1 MRILVSLA
9 VDAEFAP
16 WRKLR
21 KFEAIDAGDVT
32 LHRTQ
37 IGRASVDFVITG
49 MGHQNSRR
57 AAESAMSAPHT
68 ICICTGFAGALK
80 PEFKPGDILVARAV
94 QMLGNRKT
102 LECASGLATSAYQDG
117 ARLVRMFLTSERVV
131 ATAEEKARLAPFA
144 DAVDMESFAVLSA
157 AQERSLPAV
166 AIRVISDRFDEDMP
180 ADIGMTVDEKGR
192 VSVGGVIRHIATH
205 PLSLPAL
212 VRLGRNSRAAAEAL
226 ANFLDAHIKALS
238 FKTHGWSLPE
248 VQEIAAT

>member
-1 MRILVSLA
+1 MRILVTLA

-21 KFEAIDAGDVT
+21 KFGEIAAGGVT
-32 LHRTQ
+32 LHQTQ

-49 MGHQNSRR
+49 MGPQNSRR
-57 AAESAMSAPHT
+57 AAESAMSAHHT
-68 ICICTGFAGALK
+68 ICICAGFAGALK
-80 PEFKPGDILVARAV
+80 PEFKPGDILVAGAV
-94 QMLGNRKT
+94 QMLGSRKT

-117 ARLVRMFLTSERVV
+117 ARLVRMFLTSERMV

-157 AQERSLPAV
+157 AQDHSLPAV

-205 PLSLPAL
+205 PLALPAL

>member
-1 MRILVSLA
+1 MRILVTLA

-21 KFEAIDAGDVT
+21 RFDAIDAGDVT
-32 LHRTQ
+32 LQRTQ

-49 MGHQNSRR
+49 MGPQNSRR
-57 AAESAMSAPHT
+57 AAESAMSVHHT
-68 ICICTGFAGALK
+68 ICICAGFAGALK
-80 PEFKPGDILVARAV
+80 PEFKPGDILVAGAV
-94 QMLGNRKT
+94 QMLGEPKT
-102 LECASGLATSAYQDG
+102 IECASGLSASAHMEG
-117 ARLVRMFLTSERVV
+117 AKLASMFLTSERMV

-144 DAVDMESFAVLSA
+144 DAVDMESFAVLSVA
-157 AQERSLPAV
+157 HERSLPAV

-205 PLSLPAL
+205 PLALPAL

-226 ANFLDAHIKALS
+226 ANFLDAHIKSLS
-238 FKTHGWSLPE
+238 FKTQGWSLPE